1 MNTLLD
7 GVVVLDLTRFFSGP
21 QCTLLLAGMGAEV
34 IKIDDPRSGDPTAFA
49 PPFAGPSGVSFDRMT
64 DTDMGL
70 AYLKRQ
76 RGKKS
81 ITLDLKSPAGRDI
94 FMELVRTADV
104 VVDNFSSGVTTRLG
118 IDYAVLSQVNPAIVC
133 CSLTGYGQTGPDH
146 DAKAYDLMVQA
157 AVGLVGLSGTPGGPP
172 AKAATA
178 MSDAIAGVFA
188 ATGIVSALFH
198 RQKTGAG
205 QAIDVSMA
213 DCLFSLIFDEP
224 IDCYQRLGVQTRQ
237 GNRIMR
243 FSPFNVYRAIDGWVA
258 IGTAT
263 HAEWLTLLDTM
274 GQGDLPRERPEFL
287 QASWRIANNDEV
299 DAVVNAWLR
308 DLTCAQ
314 VIESLGRAGVPCS
327 LVRSIDDVLA
337 WEQLRARKMI
347 VALTNPLSGGTVDAG
362 APGFPLKFSRT
373 PASYDAPAPVPGAHT
388 DSILAQRA
396 GLTEA
401 QIRQLRADGVI

>member
-1 MNTLLD
+1 MNTLLN

-34 IKIDDPRSGDPTAFA
+34 IKIDDPRAGDPTAFA

-81 ITLDLKSPAGRDI
+81 ITLDLKSTAGLAI
-94 FMELVRTADV
+94 FMDLVRTADV

-118 IDYAVLSQVNPAIVC
+118 IDYAALSRVNPAIVS
-133 CSLTGYGQTGPDH
+133 CSLTGYGQTGPDQ

-198 RQKTGAG
+198 RQKSGMG

-243 FSPFNVYRAIDGWVA
+243 FSPFNVYRTCDGWVA

-274 GQGDLPRERPEFL
+274 GRGDLPRERPEFL
-287 QASWRIANNDEV
+287 QASWRIDEV
-299 DAVVNAWLR
+299 DAVVNAWLK

-314 VIESLGRAGVPCS
+314 VTERLGHAGVPCS

-337 WEQLRARKMI
+337 WEQLRAREMI
-347 VALTNPLSGGTVDAG
+347 VALTNPLTGDKVDAG

-373 PASYDAPAPVPGAHT
+373 PASYDSPAPVPGAHT
-388 DSILAQRA
+388 DAILAQRA